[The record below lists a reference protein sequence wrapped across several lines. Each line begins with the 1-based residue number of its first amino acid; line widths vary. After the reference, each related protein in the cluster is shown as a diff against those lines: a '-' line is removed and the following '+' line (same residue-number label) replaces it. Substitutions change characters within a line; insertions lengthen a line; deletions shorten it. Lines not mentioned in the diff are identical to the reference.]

1 MADYKKNPKVPFE
14 VKIPQK
20 IRKRIAIGKEQIKNE
35 KGRTK

>member
-1 MADYKKNPKVPFE
+1 MNVRLE
-14 VKIPQK
+14 IKIPQK